1 MGSGI
6 HPLIPS
12 AFRPKWKKQFEIF
25 LKQLFLSENKR
36 KGIHQ
41 LTVYIWLRLL
51 YKSLRPNYS
60 LRSQHQIYTNVMLTS
75 SRVHSGMKPE
85 SKLAD
90 FPKHMEFYTPHVIKV
105 NTESCHSHYFV
116 PIFADKSQKNKKRL
130 KPSCTRARMPRFSKT
145 GSVTGVP

>member
-1 MGSGI
+1 
-6 HPLIPS
+6 
-12 AFRPKWKKQFEIF
+12 
-25 LKQLFLSENKR
+25 
-36 KGIHQ
+36 
-41 LTVYIWLRLL
+41 
-51 YKSLRPNYS
+51 
-60 LRSQHQIYTNVMLTS
+60 
-75 SRVHSGMKPE
+75 MKPE

-145 GSVTGVP
+145 GSLTGPTPPTPESANPLHNPELGDVPDFERKSAVCVKSQAKIRLSTQSRSGRNVFIEPHTVNSDSFTSPVLYRS